1 MNVKQ
6 TPWTLVGLMVALTL
20 FGVAAFQNQAPKF
33 GVVNLSA
40 VADKSKLGQR
50 EKDAFTAYQT
60 KAKNLITFVNNNKVM
75 TAQQRDR
82 LISLWLKD
90 NPTAAESQELEQ
102 LKSAIQTASS
112 RYAELVRKSNPT
124 PDELQELSEKSALAG
139 VTQDILPQLQSLIG
153 QELQARAEQKQTDVL
168 AKARAAA
175 AKYGKDQGFSVIFD
189 QDVAPYAANDVT
201 DEVVKVMDRDN
212 P

>member
-1 MNVKQ
+1 MMKKNN
-6 TPWTLVGLMVALTL
+6 WTLYAALAVFGLLA
-20 FGVAAFQNQAPKF
+20 VAAFQNQTPKF
-33 GVVNLSA
+33 GVVNLST

-50 EKDAFTAYQT
+50 EKDAFNAFRT
-60 KAKNLITFVNNNKVM
+60 KANNLLTFVNNNKVM

-90 NPTAAESQELEQ
+90 NPTAAETQELEQ

-139 VTQDILPQLQSLIG
+139 VTQDILPQLQGFVG

-175 AKYGKDQGFSVIFD
+175 AKYGKEQGFSVIFD